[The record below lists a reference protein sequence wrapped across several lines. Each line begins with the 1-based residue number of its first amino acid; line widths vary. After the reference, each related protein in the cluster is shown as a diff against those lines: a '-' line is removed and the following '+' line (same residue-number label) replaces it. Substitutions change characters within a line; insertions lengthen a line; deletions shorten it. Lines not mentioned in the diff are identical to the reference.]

1 MSLNL
6 IRSMIELRG
15 NPAQACCDGL
25 TRRAML
31 RIGGL
36 APFGLSLPS
45 LLAAKKTGEYSGTF
59 GKAKRCLLLYM
70 WGGPSHIDL
79 FDMKPDAPSELRGPF
94 NPVRSQTPGIRI
106 SELMAKLAGVTDKIG
121 FIRSVT
127 HTDNNHSTGAH
138 WMLTG
143 HKHPES
149 RENFGARPSDYPH
162 VGSILSKFSPTTN
175 GLPTFVALPEVIG
188 TTAGFVTPG
197 QNAGF
202 LGRRY
207 DPFVLNRH
215 PDEPDFKVPNMS
227 PVEGLDRARLRKRVK
242 LTEQF
247 DDLRR
252 DLISTLDVSDLNAV
266 NQLAYDLLTSPQ
278 VSDAFDIADE
288 GEAERERYG
297 MQTFGQS
304 VLLARRLLESGVK
317 LVTVYWHRDKPGVD
331 TTWDTHK
338 DNFNG
343 LKDRL
348 VPQVDQPIAHLLNDL
363 EERGMLE
370 DTLVVWNSEFGRTP
384 KVNKNAGRDHWGRC
398 NTIWMAGAGVP
409 GGQMYG
415 KSDKIASEPID
426 DAVSPSDV
434 TATIYHLL
442 GLDPHS
448 HFHDSLGRPFPLSEG
463 QVLNNFLGV

>member
-1 MSLNL
+1 M
-6 IRSMIELRG
+6 
-15 NPAQACCDGL
+15 
-25 TRRAML
+25 
-31 RIGGL
+31 
-36 APFGLSLPS
+36 
-45 LLAAKKTGEYSGTF
+45 
-59 GKAKRCLLLYM
+59 
-70 WGGPSHIDL
+70 
-79 FDMKPDAPSELRGPF
+79 
-94 NPVRSQTPGIRI
+94 
-106 SELMAKLAGVTDKIG
+106 
-121 FIRSVT
+121 
-127 HTDNNHSTGAH
+127 
-138 WMLTG
+138 
-143 HKHPES
+143 
-149 RENFGARPSDYPH
+149 
-162 VGSILSKFSPTTN
+162 
-175 GLPTFVALPEVIG
+175 ALPEIIG

-215 PDEPDFKVPNMS
+215 PDEPNFKVPNIS
-227 PVEGLDRARLRKRVK
+227 PVEGLDRARIRKRVK

-247 DDLRR
+247 DDFRR

-266 NQLAYDLLTSPQ
+266 NQVAYDLLTSPK
-278 VSDAFDIADE
+278 VADAFNIADE
-288 GEAERERYG
+288 GATERERYG

-338 DNFNG
+338 DNFKG

-384 KVNKNAGRDHWGRC
+384 KVNKNAGRDHWGGC
-398 NTIWMAGAGVP
+398 NTIWLAGAGVP

-415 KSDKIASEPID
+415 KSDKIASEPIED
-426 DAVSPSDV
+426 SVSPSDF

-463 QVLNNFLGV
+463 QVLNKFLGA